1 MKSNSTV
8 NLLIVF
14 MRISSHSVTLE
25 NRSTR
30 LERVTR
36 NNQEKRAILKKCLES
51 LFLEA
56 GIRSYK
62 VKPWEYPQQKHSR
75 PLRQPF
81 SSKQPGD
88 CLTESPKHCQ
98 PAFMRELRAQSSTSS
113 TASFFSVKNR
123 GNKISPGLNIYI
135 TWDQHSLQW
144 PSERLTPAG
153 THPSVSYSI
162 IQSHFYKF
170 MPNLISDLPPSEP
183 RSLAAKAVPFLAHG
197 QIFSGFL
204 GNN

>member
-14 MRISSHSVTLE
+14 TRISSLSVTFE
-25 NRSTR
+25 NRPTR
-30 LERVTR
+30 LERVAR
-36 NNQEKRAILKKCLES
+36 NNQEKRAILKKRLENV
-51 LFLEA
+51 FLEA

-81 SSKQPGD
+81 RSKQPGD
-88 CLTESPKHCQ
+88 YLTGSPKHCQ
-98 PAFMRELRAQSSTSS
+98 PAFTREIGAQSSTSS
-113 TASFFSVKNR
+113 RASFFSVKNR

-162 IQSHFYKF
+162 IQSHFLQVYAQL
-170 MPNLISDLPPSEP
+170 NLGFASQWTKEPSSQS
-183 RSLAAKAVPFLAHG
+183 RSLSRPRANFLW
-197 QIFSGFL
+197 L
-204 GNN
+204 PRK